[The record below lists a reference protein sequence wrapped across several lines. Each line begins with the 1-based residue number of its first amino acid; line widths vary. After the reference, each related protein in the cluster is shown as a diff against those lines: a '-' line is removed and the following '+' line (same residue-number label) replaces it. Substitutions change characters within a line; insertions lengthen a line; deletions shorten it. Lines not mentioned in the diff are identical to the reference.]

1 MKKNLCY
8 KDECNN
14 LIHEGGLCKKHLD
27 EFEADR
33 LQQESEIRDEQAA
46 ADYLYGVK
54 D

>member
-1 MKKNLCY
+1 MKKGLCY

-14 LIHEGGLCKKHLD
+14 LVEQGGLCKKHIEEYDAD
-27 EFEADR
+27 EAQR
-33 LQQESEIRDEQAA
+33 QSEIRDEQAA